1 MRLPI
6 YIPELPAQK
15 YSCHGCGACCRD
27 FTVQLTD
34 ADMQKLHDQGWKERL
49 GQEYVVKFRGHSWL
63 KQTDDGACVFLGDNG
78 LCKVH
83 AEFGLEAKP
92 LACQFFPFMLSP
104 NTRDTH
110 VGISFACGSVV
121 ASKGAPLQ
129 THRDDV
135 RRMGE
140 LLPVSAPMPV
150 KLQGQLIATDTEVS
164 MVEGALDGWLCKKNI
179 SPAVRYQ
186 GLAWLITSLLQA
198 NLANMRGEKLRQLL
212 STLTNAVEHEL
223 PLLDWPEPT
232 PRAWKLLRQAVFTRI
247 EDPKIGDLLKRGKV
261 ATVFGQWSRSRKW
274 AAGKGMTPKTQGFC
288 SIDFAGFENTIG
300 VFAIQLNGDVQ
311 VQKTAPQVSSL
322 HSLAREFAAAITQQ
336 QDAVAMDDLLQRW
349 IRATILGGRAWGS
362 GLYGLPID
370 QGLGLMLVN
379 LLTALW
385 LARFHAAGRG
395 AQSVSLL
402 DLQVAVGRVDRT
414 SGRAVWLAT
423 AGERLRVKWLSHSDS
438 MRLLVRALV

>member
-150 KLQGQLIATDTEVS
+150 KLQGQLIATDAEVS

-261 ATVFGQWSRSRKW
+261 ASVFGQWSRSRKW

>member
-6 YIPELPAQK
+6 YIPKLQGQK

-34 ADMQKLHDQGWKERL
+34 TDLQKLHEQGWKERL
-49 GQEYVVKFRGHSWL
+49 GQEYVVQFRGHSWL

-104 NTRDTH
+104 NVRDTY

-121 ASKGAPLQ
+121 ASKGAELES
-129 THRDDV
+129 HRGDV
-135 RRMGE
+135 RRMSE
-140 LLPVSAPMPV
+140 LLPASAPMPV
-150 KLQGQLIATDTEVS
+150 QLQAKLFASEAEVAI
-164 MVEGALDGWLCKKNI
+164 VEAALDAWLCKKNI
-179 SPAVRYQ
+179 SPALRYQ
-186 GLAWLITSLLQA
+186 GFAWLITSLLQA
-198 NLANMRGEKLRQLL
+198 NLGNVRGEKFRQLV
-212 STLTNAVEHEL
+212 STLSDAVEQEL

-261 ATVFGQWSRSRKW
+261 ASVLGQWSRSRKW
-274 AAGKGMTPKTQGFC
+274 AAGGGITPQTAGFS
-288 SIDFAGFENTIG
+288 SIDFARFESTAG
-300 VFAIQLNGDVQ
+300 VFANQVDGDGQ
-311 VQKTAPQVSSL
+311 PQMTPMHDAST
-322 HSLAREFAAAITQQ
+322 HSLAAQSCAVMLQQPDAA
-336 QDAVAMDDLLQRW
+336 AMDDLLQRW

-370 QGLGLMLVN
+370 QGLGLIMVN

-395 AQSVSLL
+395 AQHVSLL

-438 MRLLVRALV
+438 LRLLARALV

>member
-6 YIPELPAQK
+6 YIPKLQGQK
-15 YSCHGCGACCRD
+15 YSCHGCGSCCRD

-34 ADMQKLHDQGWKERL
+34 TDLQKLNEQGWKERL
-49 GQEYVVKFRGHSWL
+49 GQEYVVQFRGHSWL

-104 NTRDTH
+104 NVRDTH

-121 ASKGAPLQ
+121 ASKGADLES
-129 THRDDV
+129 HRGDV
-135 RRMGE
+135 RRMSE
-140 LLPVSAPMPV
+140 LLPASAPMPV
-150 KLQGQLIATDTEVS
+150 QLQGKLIASESEVATIET
-164 MVEGALDGWLCKKNI
+164 VLEGWLRKKNI

-198 NLANMRGEKLRQLL
+198 NLGNVRGEKLRQLA
-212 STLTNAVEHEL
+212 STLSDAVEQEL
-223 PLLDWPEPT
+223 PLLDWPEPS

-261 ATVFGQWSRSRKW
+261 ASVLGQWARSRKW
-274 AAGKGMTPKTQGFC
+274 AVGKGISPKTAGFR
-288 SIDFAGFENTIG
+288 SVDFASFESTFG
-300 VFAIQLNGDVQ
+300 VFDTSTTSIGDS
-311 VQKTAPQVSSL
+311 TSL
-322 HSLAREFAAAITQQ
+322 SIEAAKNTLTDSQSH
-336 QDAVAMDDLLQRW
+336 DAEAMDDLLQRW

-370 QGLGLMLVN
+370 QGLGLIMVN

-395 AQSVSLL
+395 AQHVSLL

-438 MRLLVRALV
+438 LRLLARALV

>member
-6 YIPELPAQK
+6 YIPKLQGQR
-15 YSCHGCGACCRD
+15 YSCHGCGSCCRD
-27 FTVQLTD
+27 FTEQLTERD
-34 ADMQKLHDQGWKERL
+34 LQKLHEQGWKERL

-63 KQTDDGACVFLGDNG
+63 KQKEDGACVFLGDNG

-104 NTRDTH
+104 NVRDTH

-121 ASKGAPLQ
+121 ASKGAELES
-129 THRDDV
+129 HRGDV
-135 RRMGE
+135 RRMSE
-140 LLPVSAPMPV
+140 LLPASAPIHV
-150 KLQGQLIATDTEVS
+150 QLQGKLIASENEIATIES
-164 MVEGALDGWLCKKNI
+164 ALDAWLCKKNI
-179 SPAVRYQ
+179 TPAVRYQ

-198 NLANMRGEKLRQLL
+198 NLGNVRGEKLGQLL
-212 STLTNAVEHEL
+212 RTLTHAVEHEL
-223 PLLDWPEPT
+223 PLLDWSEPT

-261 ATVFGQWSRSRKW
+261 ASVLSQWARSRKW
-274 AAGKGMTPKTQGFC
+274 AAGSGISPETTGFC
-288 SIDFAGFENTIG
+288 SVDFASFETTFG
-300 VFAIQLNGDVQ
+300 VFETPSPSIE
-311 VQKTAPQVSSL
+311 APKNTLTDSQS
-322 HSLAREFAAAITQQ
+322 H
-336 QDAVAMDDLLQRW
+336 DANAMDDLLQRW
-349 IRATILGGRAWGS
+349 IRASILGGRAWGS

-370 QGLGLMLVN
+370 QGLGLIMVN

-395 AQSVSLL
+395 AQYVSLL

-438 MRLLVRALV
+438 LRLLARALV

>member
-6 YIPELPAQK
+6 YVPKLQGQK
-15 YSCHGCGACCRD
+15 YSCHGCGSCCRD

-34 ADMQKLHDQGWKERL
+34 TDLQKLNEQGWKERL
-49 GQEYVVKFRGHSWL
+49 GQEYVVQFRGHSWL

-104 NTRDTH
+104 NVRDTH

-121 ASKGAPLQ
+121 ASKGADLES
-129 THRDDV
+129 HRGDV
-135 RRMGE
+135 RRMSE
-140 LLPVSAPMPV
+140 LLPASAPMPV
-150 KLQGQLIATDTEVS
+150 QLQGKLIASESEVATI
-164 MVEGALDGWLCKKNI
+164 ETALEGWLRKKNI

-198 NLANMRGEKLRQLL
+198 NLGNVRGEKLRQLA
-212 STLTNAVEHEL
+212 STLSDAVEQEL
-223 PLLDWPEPT
+223 PLLDWPEPS

-261 ATVFGQWSRSRKW
+261 ASVLGQWARSRKW
-274 AAGKGMTPKTQGFC
+274 AVGKGISPKTAGFR
-288 SIDFAGFENTIG
+288 SVDFASFESTFG
-300 VFAIQLNGDVQ
+300 VFDTSTTSIGDS
-311 VQKTAPQVSSL
+311 TSL
-322 HSLAREFAAAITQQ
+322 SIEAAKNTLTDSQSH
-336 QDAVAMDDLLQRW
+336 DAEAMDDLLQRW

-370 QGLGLMLVN
+370 QGLGLIMVN

-395 AQSVSLL
+395 AQHVSLL

-438 MRLLVRALV
+438 LRLLARALV

>member
-15 YSCHGCGACCRD
+15 YSCHGCGSCCRD

-34 ADMQKLHDQGWKERL
+34 ADVQKLHEQGWKERL

-63 KQTDDGACVFLGDNG
+63 KQTDAGACVFLGDNG

-110 VGISFACGSVV
+110 VGISFACGSVL
-121 ASKGAPLQ
+121 ASKGSPLQ

-135 RRMGE
+135 RRMSE
-140 LLPVSAPMPV
+140 LLPASAPMLV
-150 KLQGQLIATDTEVS
+150 KLQGQLIATDAEVS
-164 MVEGALDGWLCKKNI
+164 MVEAALDGWLCKKNI
-179 SPAVRYQ
+179 SPAMRYQ

-198 NLANMRGEKLRQLL
+198 NLANVRGEKLRQLL
-212 STLTNAVEHEL
+212 STLTNAVEYEL
-223 PLLDWPEPT
+223 PLLDWPMP
-232 PRAWKLLRQAVFTRI
+232 PLRAWKLLRQAVFTRI

-261 ATVFGQWSRSRKW
+261 ASVLGQWSRSRKW
-274 AAGKGMTPKTQGFC
+274 ATGKGITPQTAGFS
-288 SIDFAGFENTIG
+288 SIDFARFESMAG
-300 VFAIQLNGDVQ
+300 VFANQFDGDVQ
-311 VQKTAPQVSSL
+311 IQKTATHVSST
-322 HSLAREFAAAITQQ
+322 HSLDVQSCAVMLQQPDAAA
-336 QDAVAMDDLLQRW
+336 MEDLLQRW
-349 IRATILGGRAWGS
+349 IRASILGGRAWGS

-395 AQSVSLL
+395 AQRASLV
-402 DLQVAVGRVDRT
+402 DVQVAVGRVDRT

-438 MRLLVRALV
+438 LRLLARALV

>member
-6 YIPELPAQK
+6 YIPKLQGQK
-15 YSCHGCGACCRD
+15 YSCHGCGSCCRD

-34 ADMQKLHDQGWKERL
+34 TDLQKLNEQGWKERL
-49 GQEYVVKFRGHSWL
+49 GQEYVVQFRGHSWL

-104 NTRDTH
+104 NVRDTH

-121 ASKGAPLQ
+121 ASKGADLES
-129 THRDDV
+129 HRGDV
-135 RRMGE
+135 RRMSE
-140 LLPVSAPMPV
+140 LLPASAPMPV
-150 KLQGQLIATDTEVS
+150 QLQGKLIASESEVATI
-164 MVEGALDGWLCKKNI
+164 ETALDGWLRKKNI

-198 NLANMRGEKLRQLL
+198 NLGNVRGEKLRQLA
-212 STLTNAVEHEL
+212 STLSDAVEQEL
-223 PLLDWPEPT
+223 PLLDWPEPS

-261 ATVFGQWSRSRKW
+261 ASVLGQWARSRKW
-274 AAGKGMTPKTQGFC
+274 AVGKGISPKTAGFR
-288 SIDFAGFENTIG
+288 SVDFASFESTFG
-300 VFAIQLNGDVQ
+300 VFDTSTTSIGDS
-311 VQKTAPQVSSL
+311 TSL
-322 HSLAREFAAAITQQ
+322 SIEAAKNTLTDSQSH
-336 QDAVAMDDLLQRW
+336 DAEAMDDLLQRW

-370 QGLGLMLVN
+370 QGLGLIMVN

-395 AQSVSLL
+395 AQRVSLL

-438 MRLLVRALV
+438 LRLLARALV

>member
-15 YSCHGCGACCRD
+15 YSCHGCGSCCRD

-49 GQEYVVKFRGHSWL
+49 GQEYVVKFGGHSWL

-140 LLPVSAPMPV
+140 LLPASAPMPV
-150 KLQGQLIATDTEVS
+150 KLQGQLIATDAEVS

-179 SPAVRYQ
+179 SPAMRYQ

-261 ATVFGQWSRSRKW
+261 ASVFGQWSRSRKW

>member
-6 YIPELPAQK
+6 YIPKLQGQK
-15 YSCHGCGACCRD
+15 YSCHGCGSCCRD

-34 ADMQKLHDQGWKERL
+34 TDLQKLNEQGWKERL
-49 GQEYVVKFRGHSWL
+49 GQEYVVQFRGHSWL

-104 NTRDTH
+104 NVRDTH

-121 ASKGAPLQ
+121 ASKGADLES
-129 THRDDV
+129 HRGDV
-135 RRMGE
+135 RRMSE
-140 LLPVSAPMPV
+140 LLPASAPMPV
-150 KLQGQLIATDTEVS
+150 QLQGKLIASESEVATIET
-164 MVEGALDGWLCKKNI
+164 VLEGWLRKKNI

-198 NLANMRGEKLRQLL
+198 NLGNVRGEKLRQLA
-212 STLTNAVEHEL
+212 STLSDAVEQEL
-223 PLLDWPEPT
+223 PLLDWPEPS

-261 ATVFGQWSRSRKW
+261 ASVLGQWARSRKW
-274 AAGKGMTPKTQGFC
+274 AVGKGISPKTTGF
-288 SIDFAGFENTIG
+288 SSVDFASFESTFG
-300 VFAIQLNGDVQ
+300 VFDTSTTSIGDS
-311 VQKTAPQVSSL
+311 TSL
-322 HSLAREFAAAITQQ
+322 SIEAAKNTLTDSQSH
-336 QDAVAMDDLLQRW
+336 DAEAMDDLLQRW

-370 QGLGLMLVN
+370 QGLGLIMVN

-395 AQSVSLL
+395 AQHVSLL

-438 MRLLVRALV
+438 LRLLARALV

>member
-150 KLQGQLIATDTEVS
+150 KLQGQLIATDAEVS

-261 ATVFGQWSRSRKW
+261 ASVFGQWSRSRKW

-370 QGLGLMLVN
+370 QGLGLILVN

>member
-6 YIPELPAQK
+6 YIPKLQGQK
-15 YSCHGCGACCRD
+15 YSCHGCGSCCRD

-34 ADMQKLHDQGWKERL
+34 TDLQKLNEQGWKERL
-49 GQEYVVKFRGHSWL
+49 GQEYVVQFRGHSWL

-104 NTRDTH
+104 NVRDTH

-121 ASKGAPLQ
+121 ASKGADLES
-129 THRDDV
+129 HRGDV
-135 RRMGE
+135 RRMSE
-140 LLPVSAPMPV
+140 LLPASAPMPV
-150 KLQGQLIATDTEVS
+150 QLQGKLIASESEVATI
-164 MVEGALDGWLCKKNI
+164 ETALDGWLRKKNI

-198 NLANMRGEKLRQLL
+198 NLGNVRGEKLRQLA
-212 STLTNAVEHEL
+212 STLSDAVEQEL
-223 PLLDWPEPT
+223 PLLDWPEPS

-261 ATVFGQWSRSRKW
+261 ASVLGQWARSRKW
-274 AAGKGMTPKTQGFC
+274 AVGKGISPKTAGFR
-288 SIDFAGFENTIG
+288 SVDFASFEITFG
-300 VFAIQLNGDVQ
+300 VFDTSTTSIGDS
-311 VQKTAPQVSSL
+311 TSL
-322 HSLAREFAAAITQQ
+322 SIEAAKNTLTDSQSH
-336 QDAVAMDDLLQRW
+336 DAEAMDDLLQRW

-370 QGLGLMLVN
+370 QGLGLIMVN

-395 AQSVSLL
+395 AQHVSLL

-438 MRLLVRALV
+438 LRLLARALV

>member
-6 YIPELPAQK
+6 YIPKLQGQK
-15 YSCHGCGACCRD
+15 YSCHGCGSCCRD

-34 ADMQKLHDQGWKERL
+34 TDLQKLHEQGWKERL
-49 GQEYVVKFRGHSWL
+49 GQEYVVQFRGHSWL

-104 NTRDTH
+104 NVRDTH

-121 ASKGAPLQ
+121 ASKGADLES
-129 THRDDV
+129 HRGDV
-135 RRMGE
+135 RRMSE
-140 LLPVSAPMPV
+140 LLPASAPMPV
-150 KLQGQLIATDTEVS
+150 QLQGKLIASESEVATI
-164 MVEGALDGWLCKKNI
+164 ETALDGWLRKKNI

-198 NLANMRGEKLRQLL
+198 NLGNVRGEKLRQLA
-212 STLTNAVEHEL
+212 STLSDAVEQEL
-223 PLLDWPEPT
+223 PLLDWPEPS

-261 ATVFGQWSRSRKW
+261 ASVLGQWARSRKW
-274 AAGKGMTPKTQGFC
+274 AVGKGISPKTAGFR
-288 SIDFAGFENTIG
+288 SVDFASFESTFG
-300 VFAIQLNGDVQ
+300 VFDTSTTSIGDS
-311 VQKTAPQVSSL
+311 TSL
-322 HSLAREFAAAITQQ
+322 SIEAAKNTLTDSQSH
-336 QDAVAMDDLLQRW
+336 DAEAMDDLLQRW

-370 QGLGLMLVN
+370 QGLGLIMVN

-395 AQSVSLL
+395 AQHVSLL

-438 MRLLVRALV
+438 LRLLARALV

>member
-6 YIPELPAQK
+6 YIPKLQGQK

-34 ADMQKLHDQGWKERL
+34 TDLQKLHEQGWKERL
-49 GQEYVVKFRGHSWL
+49 GQEYVVQFRGHSWL

-104 NTRDTH
+104 NVRDTY

-121 ASKGAPLQ
+121 ASKGAELES
-129 THRDDV
+129 HRGDV
-135 RRMGE
+135 RRMSE
-140 LLPVSAPMPV
+140 LLPASAPMPV
-150 KLQGQLIATDTEVS
+150 QLQGKMIASETEIATIES
-164 MVEGALDGWLCKKNI
+164 ALDSWLCKKNI
-179 SPAVRYQ
+179 SPTVRYQ

-198 NLANMRGEKLRQLL
+198 NLKNVRGEKLRQLL

-261 ATVFGQWSRSRKW
+261 ASVLGQWARSRKW
-274 AAGKGMTPKTQGFC
+274 AVGKGISPQTAGFR
-288 SIDFAGFENTIG
+288 SVDFASFESTFG
-300 VFAIQLNGDVQ
+300 VFDTSTTVIGDS
-311 VQKTAPQVSSL
+311 TSVSVEAAKNTL
-322 HSLAREFAAAITQQ
+322 PHSQSHNSE
-336 QDAVAMDDLLQRW
+336 AMDDLLQRW

-370 QGLGLMLVN
+370 QGLGLIMVN

-395 AQSVSLL
+395 AQHVSLL

-438 MRLLVRALV
+438 LRLLARALV

>member
-15 YSCHGCGACCRD
+15 YSCHGCGSCCRD

-150 KLQGQLIATDTEVS
+150 KLQGQLIATDAEVS

-261 ATVFGQWSRSRKW
+261 ASVFGQWSRSRKW
-274 AAGKGMTPKTQGFC
+274 ASGKGMTPKTHGFC

>member
-6 YIPELPAQK
+6 YVPKLQGQK
-15 YSCHGCGACCRD
+15 YSCHGCGSCCRD

-34 ADMQKLHDQGWKERL
+34 TDLQKLNEQGWKERL
-49 GQEYVVKFRGHSWL
+49 GQEYVVQFRGHSWL

-104 NTRDTH
+104 NVRDTH

-121 ASKGAPLQ
+121 ASKGADLES
-129 THRDDV
+129 HRGDV
-135 RRMGE
+135 RRMSE
-140 LLPVSAPMPV
+140 LLPASAPMPV
-150 KLQGQLIATDTEVS
+150 QLQGKLIASESEVATI
-164 MVEGALDGWLCKKNI
+164 ETALDGWLRKKNI

-198 NLANMRGEKLRQLL
+198 NLGNVRGEKLRQLA
-212 STLTNAVEHEL
+212 STLSDAVEQEL
-223 PLLDWPEPT
+223 PLLDWPEPS

-261 ATVFGQWSRSRKW
+261 ASVLGQWARSRKW
-274 AAGKGMTPKTQGFC
+274 AVGKGISPKTAGFR
-288 SIDFAGFENTIG
+288 SVDFASFESTFG
-300 VFAIQLNGDVQ
+300 VFDTSTTSIGDS
-311 VQKTAPQVSSL
+311 TSL
-322 HSLAREFAAAITQQ
+322 SIEAAKNTLTDSQSH
-336 QDAVAMDDLLQRW
+336 DAEAMDDLLQRW

-370 QGLGLMLVN
+370 QGLGLIMVN

-395 AQSVSLL
+395 AQHVSLL

-438 MRLLVRALV
+438 LRLLARALV

>member
-6 YIPELPAQK
+6 YIPQLPGQK
-15 YSCHGCGACCRD
+15 YSCHGCGSCCRD
-27 FTVQLTD
+27 FTVQLTR
-34 ADMQKLHDQGWKERL
+34 ADLQKLHEQGWKERL
-49 GQEYVVKFRGHSWL
+49 GQEFVVQFRGHSWL
-63 KQTDDGACVFLGDNG
+63 KQKDDGACVFLGDNG

-104 NTRDTH
+104 NVRDTH
-110 VGISFACGSVV
+110 IGISFACGSVV
-121 ASKGAPLQ
+121 ASKGAQLES
-129 THRDDV
+129 HRGDV
-135 RRMGE
+135 RRMSE
-140 LLPVSAPMPV
+140 LLPASAPMPV
-150 KLQGQLIATDTEVS
+150 KLQDNLIASEAEVD
-164 MVEGALDGWLCKKNI
+164 MIETALDAWLSKRTI
-179 SPAVRYQ
+179 SPTMRYQ

-198 NLANMRGEKLRQLL
+198 NLKNVRGEKLGQLL

-261 ATVFGQWSRSRKW
+261 ASVFGQWSRSRKW
-274 AAGKGMTPKTQGFC
+274 AAGKGITPQTQGFY
-288 SIDFAGFENTIG
+288 SIDFDRFESTTG
-300 VFAIQLNGDVQ
+300 VFANRIEGDLQIQMTPMHDAS
-311 VQKTAPQVSSL
+311 T
-322 HSLAREFAAAITQQ
+322 HSLDAQSSTAILHQH
-336 QDAVAMDDLLQRW
+336 DSAAMDDLLQRW

-395 AQSVSLL
+395 AQRASLV

-438 MRLLVRALV
+438 LRLLARALV

>member
-15 YSCHGCGACCRD
+15 YSCHGCGSCCRD

-140 LLPVSAPMPV
+140 LLPASAPMPV
-150 KLQGQLIATDTEVS
+150 KLQDQLIATDAEVS

-261 ATVFGQWSRSRKW
+261 ASVFGQWSRSRKW

-288 SIDFAGFENTIG
+288 SIDFAEFENTIG

-423 AGERLRVKWLSHSDS
+423 TGERLRVKWLSHSDS

>member
-15 YSCHGCGACCRD
+15 YSCHGCGSCCRD

-150 KLQGQLIATDTEVS
+150 KLQGQLIATDAEVS

-261 ATVFGQWSRSRKW
+261 ASVFGQWSRSRKW

>member
-15 YSCHGCGACCRD
+15 YSCHGCGSCCRD

-150 KLQGQLIATDTEVS
+150 KLQGQLIATDAEVS
-164 MVEGALDGWLCKKNI
+164 MVEGALDRWLCKKNI

-232 PRAWKLLRQAVFTRI
+232 PRAWKLLRLAVFTRI

-261 ATVFGQWSRSRKW
+261 ASVFGQWSRSRKW
-274 AAGKGMTPKTQGFC
+274 ASGKGMTPKTQGFS
-288 SIDFAGFENTIG
+288 SINFAGFENTIG

-438 MRLLVRALV
+438 LRLLARALV

>member
-6 YIPELPAQK
+6 YIPQLPGQK
-15 YSCHGCGACCRD
+15 YSCHGCGSCCRD
-27 FTVQLTD
+27 FTVQLTH
-34 ADMQKLHDQGWKERL
+34 ADLQKLHEQGWKERL

-63 KQTDDGACVFLGDNG
+63 KQKDDGACVFLGDNG

-104 NTRDTH
+104 NVRDTH
-110 VGISFACGSVV
+110 IGISFACGSVM
-121 ASKGAPLQ
+121 ASKGAALES
-129 THRDDV
+129 HRGDV
-135 RRMGE
+135 RRMSE
-140 LLPVSAPMPV
+140 LLPASAPMPV
-150 KLQGQLIATDTEVS
+150 KLQDTLAASEAEV
-164 MVEGALDGWLCKKNI
+164 EIIETALDAWLSKKTI
-179 SPAVRYQ
+179 SPSMRYQ

-198 NLANMRGEKLRQLL
+198 NLKNVRGEKLRQLL

-261 ATVFGQWSRSRKW
+261 ASVFGQWSRSRKW
-274 AAGKGMTPKTQGFC
+274 AAGKGITPKTQGFC
-288 SIDFAGFENTIG
+288 SIDFERFESTAG
-300 VFAIQLNGDVQ
+300 VFANHIEGDLQIQMTPKHDAA
-311 VQKTAPQVSSL
+311 T
-322 HSLAREFAAAITQQ
+322 HSLDPQSSTAMLHQ
-336 QDAVAMDDLLQRW
+336 QDSAAMDNLLQRW

-370 QGLGLMLVN
+370 QGLGLILVN

-395 AQSVSLL
+395 AQRASLV

-438 MRLLVRALV
+438 LRLLARALV

>member
-1 MRLPI
+1 M
-6 YIPELPAQK
+6 
-15 YSCHGCGACCRD
+15 
-27 FTVQLTD
+27 QLTD
-34 ADMQKLHDQGWKERL
+34 TDLQKLHEQGWKERL
-49 GQEYVVKFRGHSWL
+49 GQEYVVQFRGHSWL

-104 NTRDTH
+104 NVRDTH

-121 ASKGAPLQ
+121 ASKGAELES
-129 THRDDV
+129 HRGDV
-135 RRMGE
+135 RRMSE

-150 KLQGQLIATDTEVS
+150 QLQGKMIASESEVATI
-164 MVEGALDGWLCKKNI
+164 ETALDGWLCKKNI
-179 SPAVRYQ
+179 LPALRYQ

-198 NLANMRGEKLRQLL
+198 NLGNVRGEKLRQLVTTL
-212 STLTNAVEHEL
+212 SNAVEQEL

-247 EDPKIGDLLKRGKV
+247 EDPKIGDLLKRGRV
-261 ATVFGQWSRSRKW
+261 ASVFGQWSRSRKW
-274 AAGKGMTPKTQGFC
+274 AAGRGITPQTAGFS
-288 SIDFAGFENTIG
+288 SIDFARFESTAG
-300 VFAIQLNGDVQ
+300 VFANQVDGDGQ
-311 VQKTAPQVSSL
+311 PQMTPVHDAST
-322 HSLAREFAAAITQQ
+322 HSLAAQSCAVMLQQPDAA
-336 QDAVAMDDLLQRW
+336 AMDDLLQRW

-370 QGLGLMLVN
+370 QGLGLIMVN

-395 AQSVSLL
+395 AQHVSLL

-438 MRLLVRALV
+438 LRLLAHALV

>member
-6 YIPELPAQK
+6 YIPKLQGQR
-15 YSCHGCGACCRD
+15 YSCHGCGSCCRD
-27 FTVQLTD
+27 FTVQLTERD
-34 ADMQKLHDQGWKERL
+34 LQKLHEQGWKERL

-63 KQTDDGACVFLGDNG
+63 KQKEDGACVFLGDNG

-104 NTRDTH
+104 NVRDTH

-121 ASKGAPLQ
+121 ASKGAELES
-129 THRDDV
+129 HRGDV
-135 RRMGE
+135 RRMSE
-140 LLPVSAPMPV
+140 LLPASAPIHV
-150 KLQGQLIATDTEVS
+150 QLQGKLIASENEIATIES
-164 MVEGALDGWLCKKNI
+164 ALDAWLCKKNI
-179 SPAVRYQ
+179 TPAVRYQ

-198 NLANMRGEKLRQLL
+198 NLGNVRGEKLGQLL
-212 STLTNAVEHEL
+212 STLTHAVEHEL
-223 PLLDWPEPT
+223 PLLDWSEPT

-261 ATVFGQWSRSRKW
+261 ASVLSQWARSRKW
-274 AAGKGMTPKTQGFC
+274 AAGSGISPETTGFC
-288 SIDFAGFENTIG
+288 SVDFVSFETTFG
-300 VFAIQLNGDVQ
+300 VFETPSPSIE
-311 VQKTAPQVSSL
+311 APKNTLTDSQS
-322 HSLAREFAAAITQQ
+322 H
-336 QDAVAMDDLLQRW
+336 DANAMDDLLQRW
-349 IRATILGGRAWGS
+349 IRASILGGRAWGS

-370 QGLGLMLVN
+370 QGLGLIMVN

-395 AQSVSLL
+395 AQYVSLL

-438 MRLLVRALV
+438 LRLLARALV

>member
-15 YSCHGCGACCRD
+15 YSCHGCGSCCRD

-110 VGISFACGSVV
+110 IGISFACGSVV

-140 LLPVSAPMPV
+140 LLPVSGPMPV
-150 KLQGQLIATDTEVS
+150 KLQGQLIATDAEVS

-261 ATVFGQWSRSRKW
+261 ASVFGQWSRSRKW

-370 QGLGLMLVN
+370 QGLGLILVN

>member
-6 YIPELPAQK
+6 YIPKLQGQK
-15 YSCHGCGACCRD
+15 YSCHGCGSCCRD

-34 ADMQKLHDQGWKERL
+34 TDLQKLNEQGWKERL
-49 GQEYVVKFRGHSWL
+49 GQEYVVQFRGHSWL

-104 NTRDTH
+104 NVRDTH

-121 ASKGAPLQ
+121 ASKGADLES
-129 THRDDV
+129 HRGDV
-135 RRMGE
+135 RRMSE
-140 LLPVSAPMPV
+140 LLPASAPMPV
-150 KLQGQLIATDTEVS
+150 QLQGKLIASESEVATI
-164 MVEGALDGWLCKKNI
+164 ETALDGWLRKKNI

-198 NLANMRGEKLRQLL
+198 NLGNVRGEKLRQLA
-212 STLTNAVEHEL
+212 STLSDAVEQEL
-223 PLLDWPEPT
+223 PLLDWPEPS

-261 ATVFGQWSRSRKW
+261 ASVLGQWARSRKW
-274 AAGKGMTPKTQGFC
+274 AVGKGISPKTAGFR
-288 SIDFAGFENTIG
+288 SVDFASFESTFG
-300 VFAIQLNGDVQ
+300 VFDTSTTSIGDS
-311 VQKTAPQVSSL
+311 TSL
-322 HSLAREFAAAITQQ
+322 SIEAAKNTLTDSQSH
-336 QDAVAMDDLLQRW
+336 DAEAMDDLLQRW

-370 QGLGLMLVN
+370 QGLGLIMVN

-395 AQSVSLL
+395 AQHVSLL

-438 MRLLVRALV
+438 LRLLARALV

>member
-15 YSCHGCGACCRD
+15 YSCHGCGSCCRD

-110 VGISFACGSVV
+110 IGISFACGSVV

-150 KLQGQLIATDTEVS
+150 KLQGQLIATDAEVS

-261 ATVFGQWSRSRKW
+261 ASVFGQWSRSRKW

>member
-15 YSCHGCGACCRD
+15 YSCHGCGSCCRD

-110 VGISFACGSVV
+110 DGISFACGSVV

-150 KLQGQLIATDTEVS
+150 KLQGQLIATDAEVS

-179 SPAVRYQ
+179 SPAMRYQ

-261 ATVFGQWSRSRKW
+261 ASVFGQWSRSRKW

-370 QGLGLMLVN
+370 QGLGLILVN

>member
-15 YSCHGCGACCRD
+15 YSCHGCGSCCRD

-34 ADMQKLHDQGWKERL
+34 ADMQKLHDQDWKERL

-140 LLPVSAPMPV
+140 LLPASAPMSV
-150 KLQGQLIATDTEVS
+150 KLQDQLIATDAEVS

-198 NLANMRGEKLRQLL
+198 NLKNVRGEKLRQLL

-261 ATVFGQWSRSRKW
+261 ASVFGQWSRSRKW

-322 HSLAREFAAAITQQ
+322 HSLAREIAAAITQQ

-370 QGLGLMLVN
+370 QGLGLILVN

>member
-6 YIPELPAQK
+6 YIPKLQGQK
-15 YSCHGCGACCRD
+15 YSCHGCGSCCRD

-34 ADMQKLHDQGWKERL
+34 TDLQKLNEQGWKERL
-49 GQEYVVKFRGHSWL
+49 GQEYVVQFRGHSWL

-104 NTRDTH
+104 NVRDTH

-121 ASKGAPLQ
+121 ASKGADLES
-129 THRDDV
+129 HRGDV
-135 RRMGE
+135 RRMSE
-140 LLPVSAPMPV
+140 LLPASAPMPV
-150 KLQGQLIATDTEVS
+150 QLQGKLIASESEVATI
-164 MVEGALDGWLCKKNI
+164 ETALDGWLRKKNI

-198 NLANMRGEKLRQLL
+198 NLGNVRGEKLRQLA
-212 STLTNAVEHEL
+212 STLSDAVEQEL
-223 PLLDWPEPT
+223 PLLDWPEPS

-261 ATVFGQWSRSRKW
+261 ASVLGQWARSRKW
-274 AAGKGMTPKTQGFC
+274 AVGKGISTKTAGFC
-288 SIDFAGFENTIG
+288 SVDFASFESTFG
-300 VFAIQLNGDVQ
+300 VFDTSTTSIGDS
-311 VQKTAPQVSSL
+311 TSL
-322 HSLAREFAAAITQQ
+322 SIEAAKNTLTDSQSH
-336 QDAVAMDDLLQRW
+336 DAEAMDDLLQRW

-370 QGLGLMLVN
+370 QGLGLIMVN

-395 AQSVSLL
+395 AQHVSLL

-438 MRLLVRALV
+438 LRLLARALV

>member
-6 YIPELPAQK
+6 YVPKLQGQK
-15 YSCHGCGACCRD
+15 YSCHGCGSCCRD

-34 ADMQKLHDQGWKERL
+34 TDLQKLNEQGWKERL
-49 GQEYVVKFRGHSWL
+49 GQEYVVQFRGHSWL

-104 NTRDTH
+104 NVRDTH

-121 ASKGAPLQ
+121 ASKGADLES
-129 THRDDV
+129 HRGDV
-135 RRMGE
+135 RRMSE
-140 LLPVSAPMPV
+140 LLPASAPMPV
-150 KLQGQLIATDTEVS
+150 QLQGKLIASESEVATI
-164 MVEGALDGWLCKKNI
+164 ETALDGWLRKKNI

-198 NLANMRGEKLRQLL
+198 NLGNVRGEKLRQLA
-212 STLTNAVEHEL
+212 STLSDAVEQEL
-223 PLLDWPEPT
+223 PLLDWPEPS

-261 ATVFGQWSRSRKW
+261 ASVLGQWARSRKW
-274 AAGKGMTPKTQGFC
+274 AVGKGISLKTTGFR
-288 SIDFAGFENTIG
+288 SVDFASFESTFG
-300 VFAIQLNGDVQ
+300 VFDTSTTSIGDS
-311 VQKTAPQVSSL
+311 TSL
-322 HSLAREFAAAITQQ
+322 SIEAAKNTLTDSQSH
-336 QDAVAMDDLLQRW
+336 DAEAMDDLLQRW

-370 QGLGLMLVN
+370 QGLGLIMVN

-395 AQSVSLL
+395 AQHVSLL

-438 MRLLVRALV
+438 LRLLARALV

>member
-6 YIPELPAQK
+6 YVPKLQGQK
-15 YSCHGCGACCRD
+15 YSCHGCGSCCRD

-34 ADMQKLHDQGWKERL
+34 TDLQKLNEQGWKERL
-49 GQEYVVKFRGHSWL
+49 GQEYVVQFRGHSWL

-104 NTRDTH
+104 NVRDTH

-121 ASKGAPLQ
+121 ASKGADLES
-129 THRDDV
+129 HRGDV
-135 RRMGE
+135 RRMSE
-140 LLPVSAPMPV
+140 LLPASAPMPV
-150 KLQGQLIATDTEVS
+150 QLQGKLIASESEVATI
-164 MVEGALDGWLCKKNI
+164 ETALDGWLRKKNI

-198 NLANMRGEKLRQLL
+198 NLGNVRGEKLRQLANTL
-212 STLTNAVEHEL
+212 SDAVEQEL
-223 PLLDWPEPT
+223 PLLDWPEPS

-261 ATVFGQWSRSRKW
+261 ASVLGQWARSRKW
-274 AAGKGMTPKTQGFC
+274 AVGKGISLKTTGFR
-288 SIDFAGFENTIG
+288 SVDFASFEITFG
-300 VFAIQLNGDVQ
+300 VFDTSTTSIGDS
-311 VQKTAPQVSSL
+311 TSL
-322 HSLAREFAAAITQQ
+322 SIEAAKNTLTDSQSH
-336 QDAVAMDDLLQRW
+336 DAEAMDDLLQRW

-370 QGLGLMLVN
+370 QGLGLIMVN

-395 AQSVSLL
+395 AQHVSLL

-438 MRLLVRALV
+438 LRLLARALV

>member
-6 YIPELPAQK
+6 YIPKLQGQK
-15 YSCHGCGACCRD
+15 YSCHGCGSCCRD

-34 ADMQKLHDQGWKERL
+34 TDLQKLNEQGWKERL
-49 GQEYVVKFRGHSWL
+49 GQEYVVQFRGHSWL

-104 NTRDTH
+104 NVRDTH

-121 ASKGAPLQ
+121 ASKGADLES
-129 THRDDV
+129 HRGDV
-135 RRMGE
+135 RRMSE
-140 LLPVSAPMPV
+140 LLPASAPMPV
-150 KLQGQLIATDTEVS
+150 QLQGKLIASESEVATIET
-164 MVEGALDGWLCKKNI
+164 VLEGWLRKKNI

-198 NLANMRGEKLRQLL
+198 NLGNVRGEKLRQLV
-212 STLTNAVEHEL
+212 STLSDAVEQEL
-223 PLLDWPEPT
+223 PLLDWSEPS

-261 ATVFGQWSRSRKW
+261 ASVLGQWARSRKW
-274 AAGKGMTPKTQGFC
+274 AVGKGISPKTAGFR
-288 SIDFAGFENTIG
+288 SVDFASFESTFG
-300 VFAIQLNGDVQ
+300 VFDTSTTSIGDS
-311 VQKTAPQVSSL
+311 TSL
-322 HSLAREFAAAITQQ
+322 SIEAAKNTLTDSQSH
-336 QDAVAMDDLLQRW
+336 DAEAMDDLLQRW

-370 QGLGLMLVN
+370 QGLGLIMVN

-395 AQSVSLL
+395 AQRVSLL

-438 MRLLVRALV
+438 LRLLARALV

>member
-6 YIPELPAQK
+6 YIPKLQGQR
-15 YSCHGCGACCRD
+15 YSCHGCGSCCRD

-34 ADMQKLHDQGWKERL
+34 TDLQKLHEQGWKERL
-49 GQEYVVKFRGHSWL
+49 GQEYVVQFRGHSWL

-104 NTRDTH
+104 NVRDTH

-121 ASKGAPLQ
+121 ASKGAELES
-129 THRDDV
+129 HYGDV
-135 RRMGE
+135 RRMSE
-140 LLPVSAPMPV
+140 LLPASAPMPV
-150 KLQGQLIATDTEVS
+150 QLQGKIIASESEVATI
-164 MVEGALDGWLCKKNI
+164 ETALDGWLCKKNI
-179 SPAVRYQ
+179 SPSLRYQ
-186 GLAWLITSLLQA
+186 GFAWLVTSLLQA
-198 NLANMRGEKLRQLL
+198 NLGNVRGEKLRQLVNTL
-212 STLTNAVEHEL
+212 SDAVEQEL
-223 PLLDWPEPT
+223 PLLDWPEPS

-247 EDPKIGDLLKRGKV
+247 EDPKIGDLLKRGKMV
-261 ATVFGQWSRSRKW
+261 SVFGQWARSRKW
-274 AAGKGMTPKTQGFC
+274 AVGKGISPQTTGFRSVDFASFESTLGVFDAPKTLISDGT
-288 SIDFAGFENTIG
+288 SISVEAAKNTLTDS
-300 VFAIQLNGDVQ
+300 QSHDV
-311 VQKTAPQVSSL
+311 
-322 HSLAREFAAAITQQ
+322 E
-336 QDAVAMDDLLQRW
+336 AMDDLLQRW

-370 QGLGLMLVN
+370 QGLGLIMVN

-395 AQSVSLL
+395 AQHVSLL

-438 MRLLVRALV
+438 LRLLARALV

>member
-1 MRLPI
+1 VRLPI
-6 YIPELPAQK
+6 YIPQLSGQK
-15 YSCHGCGACCRD
+15 YSCHGCGSCCRD
-27 FTVQLTD
+27 FTVQLTR
-34 ADMQKLHDQGWKERL
+34 ADLQKLHEQGWKERL

-63 KQTDDGACVFLGDNG
+63 KQKDDGACVFLGDNG

-104 NTRDTH
+104 NVRDTH
-110 VGISFACGSVV
+110 IGISFACGSVV
-121 ASKGAPLQ
+121 ASKGAQLES
-129 THRDDV
+129 HRGDV
-135 RRMGE
+135 RRMSE
-140 LLPVSAPMPV
+140 LLPASAPMPV
-150 KLQGQLIATDTEVS
+150 KLQDNLIASEAEVD
-164 MVEGALDGWLCKKNI
+164 MIETALDAWLSKKTI
-179 SPAVRYQ
+179 SQTMRYQ
-186 GLAWLITSLLQA
+186 GLAWLITSLMQA
-198 NLANMRGEKLRQLL
+198 NLKNVRGEKLRQLL

-261 ATVFGQWSRSRKW
+261 ASVLGQWSRSRKW
-274 AAGKGMTPKTQGFC
+274 AAGKGITPQTQGFC
-288 SIDFAGFENTIG
+288 SIDFDRFESTTG
-300 VFAIQLNGDVQ
+300 VFANHIEGDLQ
-311 VQKTAPQVSSL
+311 IQKTPMHDAST
-322 HSLAREFAAAITQQ
+322 HSLDAQSSTAILHQ
-336 QDAVAMDDLLQRW
+336 QDSTAMDDLLQRW

-395 AQSVSLL
+395 AQRASLV

-438 MRLLVRALV
+438 LRLLARALV

>member
-15 YSCHGCGACCRD
+15 YSCHGCGSCCRD

-140 LLPVSAPMPV
+140 LLPVSGPMPV
-150 KLQGQLIATDTEVS
+150 KLQGQLIATDAEVS

-261 ATVFGQWSRSRKW
+261 ASVFGQWSRSRKW